1 MRFHAI
7 GVRRAVTSLGRRPV
21 IGQDEVE
28 LTREVWDFTPFV
40 GNIHASANQREAE
53 DQRGDN
59 SHAGAGLV
67 KESQAS

>member
-1 MRFHAI
+1 M
-7 GVRRAVTSLGRRPV
+7 TSLGRRPA

-67 KESQAS
+67 KES